1 MTQLIRRAMVADL
14 DALTRLRIDF
24 MQDAHGD
31 APLPI
36 DFTETTRRF
45 YEDRL
50 AEPGS
55 LVFWVAER
63 DGQVVAQAMISLF
76 QRLPNLSNPNGLE
89 AYVSNFYIDS
99 AYRRQGIGTA
109 LLEALVADARDRAVG
124 RLWLYASQAGEGL
137 YAGAGF
143 EHVVRAVPEMELNLA
158 DLPP

>member
-1 MTQLIRRAMVADL
+1 MVQLIRRAVIADL
-14 DALTRLRIDF
+14 DALTRLRVDF

-45 YEDRL
+45 FADRL

-76 QRLPNLSNPNGLE
+76 QRLPNLSNPSGLG
-89 AYVSNFYIDS
+89 AYVSNFYID
-99 AYRRQGIGTA
+99 AAFRRQGIGTA
-109 LLEALVADARDRAVG
+109 LLAALVADARDRGVG

-143 EHVVRAVPEMELNLA
+143 ERVVHAVPEMALNLA
-158 DLPP
+158 DVQP